1 MAQKP
6 SLRPHHKVG
15 EALRAIARD
24 ALAEARDALT
34 DPHRSDTVAVHD
46 FRKAMKRWRAL
57 LRMLAPILGARGSRL
72 RHEARDRVHP
82 LNEARDAQAALD
94 ALADLGDAISPTSI
108 ATMTA
113 RLEQRRRTAEN
124 AVITPALRTQL
135 VRWIDTLVGDVEEWP
150 LDGVTYADVADRLT
164 AIYRR
169 VRRLM
174 PSDWAHTE
182 PDALHE
188 LRKRVVDHRYQMDWF
203 EPVWPRLGRIWVE
216 EAQRLR
222 TRLGEH
228 CDLMVLRTLTEPH
241 QLLAPWRS
249 RLTPLIVQR
258 QATRRSAAARLAGR
272 LFAER
277 PKDFRRRLD
286 ALWENAEHRV

>member
-1 MAQKP
+1 MAHKP
-6 SLRPHHKVG
+6 SLRPHHRVG

-24 ALAEARDALT
+24 ALAEGRDALT

-57 LRMLAPILGARGSRL
+57 LRMLAPILEERGQRL
-72 RHEARDRVHP
+72 RHEARDRVRP
-82 LNEARDAQAALD
+82 LNEARDAQAAID
-94 ALADLGDAISPTSI
+94 ALADLGDAVSPRSI

-113 RLEQRRRTAEN
+113 RLEERRRVAEN
-124 AVITPALRTQL
+124 AVITPQLRADL
-135 VRWIDTLVGDVEEWP
+135 VRWIDTLASDIEEWP
-150 LDGVTYADVADRLT
+150 VDAATYADVADRLT
-164 AIYRR
+164 TIYWR
-169 VRRLM
+169 VRQLI
-174 PSDWAHTE
+174 PSDWAHAE
-182 PDALHE
+182 PEALHE
-188 LRKRVVDHRYQMDWF
+188 LRKRVVDHRYQMDWL
-203 EPVWPRLGRIWVE
+203 EPVWPRLGRLWVE

-228 CDLMVLRTLTEPH
+228 CDLVVLRKLTEPH

-258 QATRRSAAARLAGR
+258 QATKRAAAARLAGR

-277 PKDFRRRLD
+277 PKNFRRRLD